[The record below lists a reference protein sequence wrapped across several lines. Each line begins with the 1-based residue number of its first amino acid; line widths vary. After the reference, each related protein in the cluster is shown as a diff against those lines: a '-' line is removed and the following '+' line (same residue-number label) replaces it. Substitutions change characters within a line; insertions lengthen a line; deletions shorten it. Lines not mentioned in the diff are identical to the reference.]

1 MPTLNFCGWKSDSQ
15 LTVRGQKIDK
25 KEKLASTFKSH
36 RSHID
41 RRRVLCVRIFDDFR
55 FIP

>member
-25 KEKLASTFKSH
+25 KASNVRDLHELFKIWIRPSLGVCLACS
-36 RSHID
+36 
-41 RRRVLCVRIFDDFR
+41 V
-55 FIP
+55 